1 MVQYKCG
8 RYRNRREVTRMEKV
22 SFLLDKEVLE
32 DIKQLA
38 TDQQRSISFI
48 VRNLVEKGLNK
59 G

>member
-1 MVQYKCG
+1 
-8 RYRNRREVTRMEKV
+8 MEKV

-48 VRNLVEKGLNK
+48 VRNLVQKGLNK
-59 G
+59 